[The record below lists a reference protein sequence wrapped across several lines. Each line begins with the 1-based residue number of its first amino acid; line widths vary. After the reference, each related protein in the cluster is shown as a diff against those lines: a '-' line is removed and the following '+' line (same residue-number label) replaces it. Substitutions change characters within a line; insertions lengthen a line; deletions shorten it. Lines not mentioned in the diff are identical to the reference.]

1 MTVDMTG
8 LDKTQLLF
16 WLSGVYTSDWS
27 AAKEHLNESAI
38 KNIQR
43 FVYTGTL
50 GLEIQRLQKSI
61 NKI

>member
-1 MTVDMTG
+1 MTG

-27 AAKEHLNESAI
+27 AAREHLNESAI
-38 KNIQR
+38 KYIQR

-50 GLEIQRLQKSI
+50 GLETQKHQKSI
-61 NKI
+61 TKI